1 MLHLA
6 HRSLHP
12 QQQAI
17 VRVTRIVDT
26 VLVQNQRTD
35 QTAELEQR
43 VPVAAVA
50 SKTGGFDLKV
60 IAVGAPITGRPP
72 HRSGHAACP
81 HPAPT
86 SGV

>member
-50 SKTGGFDLKV
+50 GKTGGFDRNHSADSSL
-60 IAVGAPITGRPP
+60 ADRRQQSLEARPGNP
-72 HRSGHAACP
+72 GP
-81 HPAPT
+81 
-86 SGV
+86 